1 MIISASRRTDIPR
14 YYAEWFIHR
23 VRAGYCMVPNP
34 FNPNQVSR
42 IDLRP
47 EAVDAFVFWTR
58 YPKLLM
64 PFLPGLER
72 FDFKFYFQF
81 TITNYPGHYEPG
93 AAPLQQVIDC
103 FKELAQQLGPGR
115 VIWRYDPILFSD
127 DCTLAFQQKNFEFLC
142 AQLCGSTRK
151 VVISFLDEYRKT
163 RRRMRAAALP
173 YQGNA
178 LQHPDLAPLLQ
189 HLAAVAQQ
197 HQMTIESCAEP
208 EFLQSYGI
216 ARGRCI
222 DDQLLKSEFGLN
234 LNYVKDP
241 GQRLLCDC
249 MRSRDI
255 GVNNTC
261 AAGCL
266 YCYATQNHAQAQKRL
281 RNHDATAESLI

>member
-23 VRAGYCMVPNP
+23 VRAGYCRVPNP
-34 FNPNQVSR
+34 FNPKRASR
-42 IDLRP
+42 VDLRP

-64 PFLPGLER
+64 PFLAELER
-72 FDFKFYFQF
+72 SEFKFYFQY
-81 TITNYPGHYEPG
+81 TITNYPGQYEPG

-103 FKELAQQLGPGR
+103 FKALAQQLGPRR

-127 DCTLAFQQKNFEFLC
+127 DCTLAFHQKNFEFLC

-163 RRRMRAAALP
+163 LLRMRTAKIP
-173 YQGNA
+173 YQGDA
-178 LQHPDLAPLLQ
+178 LLHHGLAPLLQ
-189 HLAAVAQQ
+189 HIMAVAESN
-197 HQMTIESCAEP
+197 QMNVASCAEP
-208 EFLQSYGI
+208 EVVQSYGI
-216 ARGRCI
+216 STDRCI
-222 DDQLLKSEFGLN
+222 DDRLLKSEFGLN
-234 LNYVKDP
+234 LNYQKDP
-241 GQRLLCDC
+241 GQRPLCGC

-266 YCYATQNHAQAQKRL
+266 YCYATHNPEEARIRCRH
-281 RNHDATAESLI
+281 HDVNAESLV